1 MVRHIEKAYFQMA
14 TLLDAGIPITRSLQT
29 VAAGQRGRLK
39 KAFVFL
45 DDQVS
50 EGIQLNE
57 AMAKKRRLF
66 APLDI
71 TMVAAAE
78 ESGNLPATFKM
89 LADWYEL
96 QLKIRRKL
104 IGGMMLPVVVLHLA
118 IFLAELT
125 PLFLGYIT
133 PNEYLQ
139 ICFTKLAW
147 VWGVFLVVRLFLKL
161 MPERGIIRLPFDS
174 VLLII
179 PLLRRPLYHLALSR
193 FCRSFYMLYSA
204 GIPITNAAELATGLT
219 GNNFVSLLV
228 RGAAKSAGAGR
239 PMYQGFNRQL
249 LPVELFSLWET
260 GEESGMLD
268 NTTLRL
274 AKMYHDLAD
283 HGFDVFVY
291 WVPKIA
297 YAIVAYYMLRMI
309 GRNLRMI
316 YGGAGGI

>member
-1 MVRHIEKAYFQMA
+1 MA

-29 VAAGQRGRLK
+29 VAAGLRGRLK
-39 KAFVFL
+39 KVFVFL
-45 DDQVS
+45 DEQVS
-50 EGIQLNE
+50 QGTQLNE
-57 AMAKKRRLF
+57 AMAKKRRIF

-96 QLKIRRKL
+96 QVKLRRRL
-104 IGGMMLPVVVLHLA
+104 FGGMMLPVVVLHLA

-133 PNEYLQ
+133 PHQYLR
-139 ICFTKLAW
+139 ICLTKLAW
-147 VWGVFLVVRLFLKL
+147 VWGVYLAVRLLLKL
-161 MPERGIIRLPFDS
+161 MPKRGIIRLPFDS
-174 VLLII
+174 FVLII
-179 PLLRRPLYHLALSR
+179 PLLGRPLYHLALSR

-204 GIPITNAAELATGLT
+204 GIPIINAAELATGLT

-228 RGAAKSAGAGR
+228 KGAAKSASAGR
-239 PMYQGFNRQL
+239 PMYQGFNRQF

-268 NTTLRL
+268 NTTLHL
-274 AKMYHDLAD
+274 AKMYEDLAN
-283 HGFDVFVY
+283 HGFDVFIF
-291 WVPKIA
+291 WLPKIV
-297 YAIVAYYMLRMI
+297 YLIVSIYIIILI
-309 GRNLRMI
+309 GRNWAMV
-316 YGGAGGI
+316 YGGAGAI